1 MKYLYTAFA
10 LAATLGATSVA
21 QADTWHQ
28 TNTEA
33 GYEIHVENN
42 AGKSVETVRQELMAA
57 KADKQAWYY
66 SYRAQPQ
73 PFWMT
78 KSEKTRQQVQ
88 AERDAV
94 TPEQRARW
102 AEIYGAGA

>member
-1 MKYLYTAFA
+1 MKYLPTAIA
-10 LAATLGATSVA
+10 LAVSLGAASAA

-33 GYEIHVENN
+33 GYEIHIENN
-42 AGKSVETVRQELMAA
+42 AGKSAETVRQELLAA

-66 SYRAQPQ
+66 SYRAQPK
-73 PFWMT
+73 PFWLT
-78 KSEKTRQQVQ
+78 ESEKTREQVR

-94 TPEQRARW
+94 TPQQRARL